1 MLIKNDN
8 SRTFSAEI
16 FFMPDIRIFS
26 QVQKIQLIVYLL
38 FFVSTIAFSQETEN
52 KNQTFHLNGNITVT
66 TKGLSTF
73 PNLTLGK
80 PAAIFDFSIGGERF
94 RFDPTLRFGIGGKP
108 WTFIFWMRYQ
118 AVRTEKF
125 GLRFGAH
132 PAYSF
137 KTISAIQNGKA
148 TNLLRTH
155 QFLAGEI
162 APVFR
167 VAKNISIGPYY
178 IYSRG
183 VDENAVRNSNFITLM
198 ANFSSINLSDNTF
211 LRLMAQAYFL
221 KMDANDGFYINST
234 LSINRRN
241 FPVSVSSTLNK
252 AIDSTL
258 PGDDF
263 LWNINLTYSFN
274 RNYRKQ

>member
-1 MLIKNDN
+1 VKKDYNIK
-8 SRTFSAEI
+8 TFSAEKFLI
-16 FFMPDIRIFS
+16 SDIHIFS
-26 QVQKIQLIVYLL
+26 QLQKIYLLITLL
-38 FFVSTIAFSQETEN
+38 FFISTIAFSQENEN
-52 KNQTFHLNGNITVT
+52 KFKTLHLNGNITLT

-80 PAAIFDFSIGGERF
+80 PAAIFDFSIGGEKF
-94 RFDPTLRFGIGGKP
+94 RFDPTMRFGIEGKP

-118 AVRTEKF
+118 AVSTEKF

-137 KTISAIQNGKA
+137 KTISVIQDGKA
-148 TNLLRTH
+148 TDVLRTH

-183 VDENAVRNSNFITLM
+183 VDEDAVRNSNFITLM

-221 KMDANDGFYINST
+221 KMDSNDGFYLNST
-234 LSINRRN
+234 LSLNRRN
-241 FPVSVSSTLNK
+241 FPVSVSTTVNK
-252 AIDSTL
+252 AIESKL

-263 LWNINLTYSFN
+263 LWNINLTYSFDLPI
-274 RNYRKQ
+274 

>member
-1 MLIKNDN
+1 
-8 SRTFSAEI
+8 
-16 FFMPDIRIFS
+16 MPDIHIFS
-26 QVQKIQLIVYLL
+26 QLQKIHLLVTLL
-38 FFVSTIAFSQETEN
+38 FFISTIAFSQENEN
-52 KNQTFHLNGNITVT
+52 RFKTLHLNGNITLT
-66 TKGLSTF
+66 SKGLSTF

-80 PAAIFDFSIGGERF
+80 PAAIFDFSIGGEKF
-94 RFDPTLRFGIGGKP
+94 RFDPTMRFGLDGKP
-108 WTFIFWMRYQ
+108 WTFIFWLRYQ
-118 AVRTEKF
+118 AVSTEKF

-137 KTISAIQNGKA
+137 KTISVIQEGKA
-148 TNLLRTH
+148 TDVLRTH

-162 APVFR
+162 ALVFR

-183 VDENAVRNSNFITLM
+183 VDEEAVRNSNFITMM
-198 ANFSSINLSDNTF
+198 ANFSSINLSGNMF

-221 KMDANDGFYINST
+221 KMDANDGFYVNST

-241 FPVSVSSTLNK
+241 FPFSVSSTLNK
-252 AIDSTL
+252 AIESTL

-263 LWNINLTYSFN
+263 LWNINLTYRYGQSI
-274 RNYRKQ
+274 K